1 MEQNIYIAQKW
12 IGPHMVNLLTLKS
25 SRIDNEERIV
35 FSKNCFGENWRDTYK
50 IVELDAYLT
59 PHTKINPEWMENLN
73 TSPGIIKL
81 PEENI
86 EWKFFVMCL
95 GIDFLGGLT
104 TKATNKRKILIS
116 KWDYINLKKHLHS
129 TGNQNYQQN
138 EKGMYRIAGNICKSY
153 IW

>member
-1 MEQNIYIAQKW
+1 
-12 IGPHMVNLLTLKS
+12 MVNLLTLKS

-86 EWKFFVMCL
+86 E
-95 GIDFLGGLT
+95 
-104 TKATNKRKILIS
+104 
-116 KWDYINLKKHLHS
+116 
-129 TGNQNYQQN
+129 
-138 EKGMYRIAGNICKSY
+138 
-153 IW
+153 